1 MLIFSILIG
10 AMIIGILVFVNFA
23 PQFGKIPDGKDLTRV
38 EESVNFWNGKFQ
50 NPVKTEINMDVVKAS
65 GVRYNWLEIRSRW

>member
-23 PQFGKIPDGKDLTRV
+23 PQFGKTPDGKDFTRV

-50 NPVKTEINMDVVKAS
+50 NPIKTEINMDVVKAS
-65 GVRYNWLEIRSRW
+65 GVMYNWLEIRSRW